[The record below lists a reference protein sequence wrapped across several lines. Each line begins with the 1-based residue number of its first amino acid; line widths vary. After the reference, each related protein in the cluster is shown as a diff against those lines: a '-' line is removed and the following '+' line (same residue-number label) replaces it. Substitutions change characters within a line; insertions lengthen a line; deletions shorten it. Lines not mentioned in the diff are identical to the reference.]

1 VVEAGSGAGGEE
13 SPAAPA
19 AHASSPLHLSGL
31 RLDELLAELRDRLAE
46 IVASRD
52 RLHGLLD
59 AVVAVGAGLEL
70 PVTLRQIVEAAA
82 ALADARYAALGVIG
96 PDKSLVEF
104 VNTGIDEATRRR
116 IGHLPSGRGVL
127 GTLIR
132 DPRPIRLADIAD
144 HPDSYG
150 FPPHH
155 PPMHTFLGV
164 PVRLRDE
171 VFGNLYLTE
180 KRTGEFTAEDEVVV
194 QALAAAA
201 GVAIE
206 NARLFE
212 QTRRRQRWL
221 EASGEI
227 TTALLSGADP
237 EEVLPRIAALARE
250 LAEADSTALALPDPT
265 APDEALVVTVAV
277 GADAAELRG
286 ARLAVDG
293 SAAGRVYRTGLPE
306 RIADITDL
314 SAWPTFPPAA
324 AYGPALLVPL
334 GGAGTTLGTLIALNR
349 LGNAEF
355 GEEAVAITGTFA
367 GQAALALQLADAQ
380 RAQRQ
385 LAVYADRDRI
395 GRDLH
400 DHVIQRL
407 FATGMLLDSML
418 PQVASEDVRG
428 KLHRAVDDL
437 DHTIREIRTTI
448 FALMSPPE
456 TARRGLWQRIAAVVE
471 QITAGT
477 GLSPYMRV
485 TGPID
490 ALVPDE
496 LGEHAIAVVREAMSN
511 VVRHAKAATASVA
524 VTAGDSLRIEVVD
537 DGVGVTG
544 SGRRSGLANLASRA
558 AELGGTFE
566 VGAAGAGGTRLVWE
580 VPLGQAD
587 SL

>member
-1 VVEAGSGAGGEE
+1 MVEAGSGAEGEE
-13 SPAAPA
+13 SRAAPP
-19 AHASSPLHLSGL
+19 AHAFSPQHLSGL
-31 RLDELLAELRDRLAE
+31 QLDE
-46 IVASRD
+46 
-52 RLHGLLD
+52 LLD

-104 VNTGIDEATRRR
+104 VYTGIDEATRQR
-116 IGHLPSGRGVL
+116 IGNLPSGRGVL

-164 PVRLRDE
+164 PVRVRDE
-171 VFGNLYLTE
+171 VFGNLYLAE
-180 KRTGEFTAEDEVVV
+180 KRSGEFTAEDEVVM

-221 EASGEI
+221 EASGEV

-237 EEVLPRIAALARE
+237 EEVLPRIAGLARE
-250 LAEADSTALALPDPT
+250 LAEADSTALALPDPA
-265 APDEALVVTVAV
+265 APAEALVVTVAA

-286 ARLAVDG
+286 AQLAVDG

-306 RIADITDL
+306 RTADITEL
-314 SAWPTFPPAA
+314 SAWPTFPLAA

-334 GGAGTTLGTLIALNR
+334 GGAGTTALGTLIALNR
-349 LGNAEF
+349 LGNAQF
-355 GEEAVAITGTFA
+355 SEEAVAVTGAFA

-400 DHVIQRL
+400 DLVIQRL
-407 FATGMLLDSML
+407 FATGMLLDSVL

-456 TARRGLWQRIAAVVE
+456 TARRGLWQRIVAVVE

-477 GLSPYMRV
+477 GLSPHMQV

-490 ALVPDE
+490 ALVSDE
-496 LGEHAIAVVREAMSN
+496 LAEHAIAVVREAMSN
-511 VVRHAKAATASVA
+511 VVRHAKADTASVA
-524 VTAGDSLRIEVVD
+524 VTAGDTLRIKVVD
-537 DGVGVTG
+537 DGVGPPG
-544 SGRRSGLANLASRA
+544 SGRRSGLANLAARA

-566 VGAAGAGGTRLVWE
+566 VGASDAGGTRLVWE
-580 VPLGQAD
+580 VPLGQPDAP
-587 SL
+587 